1 MDLAL
6 LFLFFCGGF
15 IQNFI
20 TRLLI
25 TTTNRDLRWLNSAS
39 VYFVLVTLKY
49 EKKMPFSY
57 GVPKHNSLQQD
68 EMRMKQS

>member
-39 VYFVLVTLKY
+39 LYFVLVTLKY
-49 EKKMPFSY
+49 EKKCL
-57 GVPKHNSLQQD
+57 SLTVFQNTTACNK
-68 EMRMKQS
+68 MK

>member
-1 MDLAL
+1 MGLAL

-39 VYFVLVTLKY
+39 VYFVLVTQKY
-49 EKKMPFSY
+49 EKKCL
-57 GVPKHNSLQQD
+57 SLTVFQNTTACNK
-68 EMRMKQS
+68 MK

>member
-1 MDLAL
+1 MDLVL

-39 VYFVLVTLKY
+39 LYFVLVTLKY
-49 EKKMPFSY
+49 EKKCL
-57 GVPKHNSLQQD
+57 SLTVFQNTTACNK
-68 EMRMKQS
+68 MK

>member
-25 TTTNRDLRWLNSAS
+25 TTTNHDLWWLNSAS

-49 EKKMPFSY
+49 EKKCL
-57 GVPKHNSLQQD
+57 SLTVFQNTTACNK
-68 EMRMKQS
+68 MK

>member
-1 MDLAL
+1 MDVVL

-49 EKKMPFSY
+49 EKKCL
-57 GVPKHNSLQQD
+57 SLTVFQNTTAFNK
-68 EMRMKQS
+68 MK